1 MSHTA
6 TECKQAL
13 ARGAPLHA
21 GANADPTDILDQQD
35 IIDVIGKQL
44 VEGSQGD
51 PAAICKGLTIWSSLQ
66 RLPCSA
72 DVFEHACEYLG
83 FWGTDA
89 REKALFWMGKQ
100 SLCNESTQLQPRNVD
115 VDWEAVFGQLCLCIK
130 QDRKPDGKSYGLVE
144 RWANVLQVTSPEC
157 AKAATLSTMESGM
170 DPDGKRVSKMCAEMY
185 DHATFGYM
193 PEWEE
198 MYTKRTRW
206 LFQRLARSLV
216 GLDRAGDIPQTGG
229 GTYGPA
235 QSRARSVLLMLD
247 ADWTILPEQVEDALR
262 NVFDNSSFT
271 PNTRVLRGP
280 GFSEILSEHITLD
293 LAAYLLPRGG
303 GRDAVIGGSMVPNIM
318 INAVLSHPDYD
329 PRKCINM
336 PSTCSLSADAY
347 RWSGGVTLLGMYLAE
362 QHSPRTMANNDMNS
376 NKLATLT
383 CILDHPLQDLR
394 QKSNGAGLVHL
405 CLSQTIRGRHT
416 THIKDL
422 PWEYI
427 RHHMTKAYLGWQWRY
442 QALAILWDKTCNG
455 SRDDRCIWRWKDNE
469 GRTPRELFEH
479 KWGIFRR
486 DALCILSP
494 YLRSKDSR
502 APSVDAA
509 RRVAAALDVLDSLV
523 ENPLI
528 HREDALGIVKAIDEA
543 YNPLNELFIVA
554 ERG

>member
-1 MSHTA
+1 MM
-6 TECKQAL
+6 ECKQAL

-44 VEGSQGD
+44 VKGSQGD

-100 SLCNESTQLQPRNVD
+100 SLRNESTQSQPRNVD

-130 QDRKPDGKSYGLVE
+130 QDRTPDGKSYGLVE
-144 RWANVLQVTSPEC
+144 RWANVLQVMSPEC
-157 AKAATLSTMESGM
+157 AKPAMLSTMESGM

-185 DHATFGYM
+185 DHATYGYM

-216 GLDRAGDIPQTGG
+216 GVGRAGDIPQTGG
-229 GTYGPA
+229 GTYGPG
-235 QSRARSVLLMLD
+235 QSRARSVLRMLD
-247 ADWTILPEQVEDALR
+247 ADWNNVLAEQVEDALR
-262 NVFDNSSFT
+262 NVFNDSSFT

-280 GFSEILSEHITLD
+280 EFSEILSEHITLD
-293 LAAYLLPRGG
+293 LAAYLLPSGG
-303 GRDAVIGGSMVPNIM
+303 GRDAVIGGSYVAPHRVPNIM

-329 PRKCINM
+329 PRKCVNM
-336 PSTCSLSADAY
+336 PSTLSLSADAY
-347 RWSGGVTLLGMYLAE
+347 QWRGGVTLLGLYLAE
-362 QHSPRTMANNDMNS
+362 QHSPRTMANNDMSS

-383 CILDHPLQDLR
+383 RILDHPLQDLR

-405 CLSQTIRGRHT
+405 CLSQTIKCRNT
-416 THIKDL
+416 THNERL

-427 RHHMTKAYLGWQWRY
+427 RHHMAKAVLGWQWRY

-455 SRDDRCIWRWKDNE
+455 SRDDRCIWRWRDNE

-494 YLRSKDSR
+494 HLRSKDSR
-502 APSVDAA
+502 APS
-509 RRVAAALDVLDSLV
+509 
-523 ENPLI
+523 NPLI
-528 HREDALGIVKAIDEA
+528 NREGALGIVKAIDGC
-543 YNPLNELFIVA
+543 YNPLKELFIVA